1 MELYKRFKNIAKD
14 YNEIKIQFIKYGRFL
29 NVLTNDM
36 NGDDS
41 KILNQIENNNNKT
54 GIINQS
60 FENVCFNS

>member
-1 MELYKRFKNIAKD
+1 LELYKRFKNIAKD
-14 YNEIKIQFIKYGRFL
+14 YNEIKMQFIKYGRFL

>member
-1 MELYKRFKNIAKD
+1 M
-14 YNEIKIQFIKYGRFL
+14 QFIKYGRFL

>member
-1 MELYKRFKNIAKD
+1 LELYKRFKNIAKD